1 MFVFYMEVVTVKRV
15 FITFFLF
22 LLSTIFLTACGPAS
36 NGDESAVA
44 VQAYLNALV
53 NKDSA
58 ALSTLSCK
66 DWEAQATMELDSF
79 QAVKTELE
87 NLACKKTGSEGDM
100 DVVTCTGKINA
111 TYNNENMQIDL
122 SKRPFLVKRQGSDWQ
137 VCGYK

>member
-1 MFVFYMEVVTVKRV
+1 MKRV
-15 FITFFLF
+15 LITFIIFLISTLF
-22 LLSTIFLTACGPAS
+22 LSACGSPS
-36 NGDESAVA
+36 NGDESAIA
-44 VQAYLNALV
+44 VESYLNALV
-53 NKDSA
+53 NKDGA

-87 NLACKKTGSEGDM
+87 NLDCKKTGSEGDM
-100 DVVTCTGKINA
+100 DVVTCAGKINA

>member
-1 MFVFYMEVVTVKRV
+1 LEVPVKRALILFSV
-15 FITFFLF
+15 CLVSILF
-22 LLSTIFLTACGPAS
+22 LAACSSPS
-36 NGDESAVA
+36 NGDESSAA

-53 NKDSA
+53 NKDSS

-66 DWEAQATMELDSF
+66 DWEAQAAMELDSF
-79 QAVKTELE
+79 QAVTTELQD
-87 NLACKKTGSEGDM
+87 LSCKKTGNEGDM

-122 SKRPFLVKRQGSDWQ
+122 NKRPFLVKRQGSDWQ

>member
-1 MFVFYMEVVTVKRV
+1 LEVPVKR
-15 FITFFLF
+15 LF
-22 LLSTIFLTACGPAS
+22 VIFSLSLLSITLLSACAAKS

-44 VQAYLNALV
+44 VQSYLNALV
-53 NKDSA
+53 NKDTN

-66 DWEAQATMELDSF
+66 DWEAQAAMELDSF
-79 QAVKTELE
+79 QAVKTELQD
-87 NLACKKTGSEGDM
+87 LACKKTGSEGDM